1 MITKFSLIVALSASS
16 LLMLSCSSSKKM
28 QSDSINVGSE
38 LLTDD
43 IIIPDTF
50 VLPDMP
56 SDLTDTDARAEY
68 LVMHYWDKF
77 DFDDEK
83 LISMPEVTEQA
94 FVDYI
99 NILYYVP
106 FAKAEES
113 LKFTLSRAEQNSKMY
128 EYFGTLFE
136 KYYYEANSPFMNEEF
151 YIPVLKELVSS
162 KLLNDSDKS
171 RYSFQLDMS
180 MKNRVGSSATDFTF
194 TLSSGVSRKL
204 SSVKSEYLILMFSNP
219 DCSTCA
225 AVTDA
230 MLKSEVLNK
239 VYAMNNTTR
248 TMITTL
254 NVYPFEDIDDWE
266 TQLPSLPSN
275 WINAYDKGMTITKQK
290 LYDIKATPTIYLLDS
305 NKKIILKDTT
315 LETIESFFEIP

>member
-1 MITKFSLIVALSASS
+1 
-16 LLMLSCSSSKKM
+16 M

-254 NVYPFEDIDDWE
+254 NVYPFEDIDEWE
-266 TQLPSLPSN
+266 AQLPSLPSN